1 MKMAGYHSHCKV
13 PYPEQV
19 EPSLVLVVGAWS
31 LLPEFSHL
39 RTYKQLLSTPCCHT
53 RLPFTCVSYP
63 QLQSEFF
70 R

>member
-1 MKMAGYHSHCKV
+1 MKMADYHSYCEV

-39 RTYKQLLSTPCCHT
+39 RTYKHPQYLLHPVIQGCHLRMCLIPPT
-53 RLPFTCVSYP
+53 T
-63 QLQSEFF
+63 E
-70 R
+70 